1 MYLIILIVFISSII
15 SVCLSLASIS
25 YLKEFNVNTSVTITD
40 VLEHDDYYLYVGFVK
55 RRLNTVSSGW
65 FHKEKYKVGD
75 TLQAHVNNKGKF
87 ITTKKNDLFS
97 SSIYLLASSIIA
109 CVTCFQLLS

>member
-1 MYLIILIVFISSII
+1 M
-15 SVCLSLASIS
+15 SLASIS
-25 YLKEFNVNTSVTITD
+25 YLTGFKVNTSVTITD
-40 VLEHDDYYLYVGFVK
+40 VLVHDDYYLYVGFVK

-65 FHKEKYKVGD
+65 YHKEKYRVGD
-75 TLQAHVNNKGKF
+75 TLQAHVNDKGKF

-97 SSIYLLASSIIA
+97 SSMYFLTSSIIA